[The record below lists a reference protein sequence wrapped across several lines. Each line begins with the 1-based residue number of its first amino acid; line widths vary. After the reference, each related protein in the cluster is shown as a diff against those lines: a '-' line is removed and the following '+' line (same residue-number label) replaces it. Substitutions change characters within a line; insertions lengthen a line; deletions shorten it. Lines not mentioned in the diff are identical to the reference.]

1 MCELVLAQRE
11 GSVTRCDSVTTS
23 AGGKATPR
31 RGKEGDD
38 VSWANANL
46 IG

>member
-11 GSVTRCDSVTTS
+11 GSVTRCDGVTTS

-31 RGKEGDD
+31 RGEEGDD
-38 VSWANANL
+38 ASWADVNL